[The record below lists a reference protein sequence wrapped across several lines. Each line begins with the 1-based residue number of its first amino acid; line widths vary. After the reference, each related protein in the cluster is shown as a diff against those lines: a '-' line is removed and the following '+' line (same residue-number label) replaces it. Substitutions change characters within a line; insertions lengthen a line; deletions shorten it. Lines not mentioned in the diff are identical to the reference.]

1 MPLFCSDA
9 GSLAYIAPSGAVPGG
24 DAGARGWLQKFIAGG
39 EGLDGVSYAKV
50 RVLYVKSL
58 DYVVKVYFSR
68 VLNVKKS
75 KINAVFWVLQALSL
89 FKKKIDGDE
98 QRRSSLM
105 EIGLSLCVSYSTA
118 SCASSASL
126 HVLVVFDLLGSWYVR
141 TRT

>member
-1 MPLFCSDA
+1 MPLFCSDV

-75 KINAVFWVLQALSL
+75 KINAVFWVLRGPFPVQRKDRWRRAEAEQS
-89 FKKKIDGDE
+89 DGNW
-98 QRRSSLM
+98 SV
-105 EIGLSLCVSYSTA
+105 SLCVLFH
-118 SCASSASL
+118 SL
-126 HVLVVFDLLGSWYVR
+126 LC
-141 TRT
+141 